1 MTKKGFTL
9 LETLFALTILTTGF
23 FSTFGL
29 LRKSISVT
37 TTNINQLIA
46 ANLAQEGIE
55 IIRNI
60 RDSGYVSGDDWN
72 TILLS
77 LNNGTCS
84 ECEADFDDEIL
95 EDSLDGDP
103 YLKINSDTYQ
113 YNLGV
118 DSKFKRRMSIS
129 RGGGLCSE
137 LGIIKSDDC
146 IMIEVSVSWSE
157 RGNEFI
163 FDAEDY
169 IYNFY

>member
-77 LNNGTCS
+77 LNNGACN
-84 ECEADFDDEIL
+84 ECEADIGDVVLIDQ
-95 EDSLDGDP
+95 SDP
-103 YLKINSDTYQ
+103 YLKINSDMYQ
-113 YNLGV
+113 YNLGI
-118 DSKFKRRMSIS
+118 DSKFKRRISIN
-129 RGGGLCSE
+129 RGGGFCVE
-137 LGIIKSDDC
+137 IAVPADC
-146 IMIEVSVSWSE
+146 IMIEVDVLWSE